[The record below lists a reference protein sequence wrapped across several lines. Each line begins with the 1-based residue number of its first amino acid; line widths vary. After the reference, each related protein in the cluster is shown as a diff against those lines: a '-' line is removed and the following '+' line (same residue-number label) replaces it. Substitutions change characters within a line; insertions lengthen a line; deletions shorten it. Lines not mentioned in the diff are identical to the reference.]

1 MEQSRCIATSK
12 RTGKRCGRPPA
23 IGLDKCSMH
32 AGISKDRRLAVA
44 REAELKQQL
53 ARLDLAPVENPLKE
67 IAVVAAQ
74 VLWFKDQVAER
85 VNELTSLR
93 YSTEGGKQL
102 RAEVALFER
111 ALDRCEKFLG
121 SMARL
126 NIDERLVRIE
136 QAKAEVIVAAV
147 DAALAKAGVSG
158 ERATEARREAARH
171 LRSA

>member
-1 MEQSRCIATSK
+1 MEQARCIATSK
-12 RTGKRCGRPPA
+12 RTGKQCGRTPA

-32 AGISKDRRLAVA
+32 AGISKDRRFAVA
-44 REAELKQQL
+44 REAELQREL

-67 IAVVAAQ
+67 IALVAAQ

-93 YSTEGGKQL
+93 YSTEGGEQL

-121 SMARL
+121 TMARL
-126 NIDERLVRIE
+126 RIDERLAAIE
-136 QAKAEVIVAAV
+136 QAKADIVITAIE
-147 DAALAKAGVSG
+147 AALAKAGVTG
-158 ERATEARREAARH
+158 QAAVEAKREAARH
-171 LRSA
+171 LRAA